1 MNPNPTRSKRIGGEE
16 QIAGNKPRTWPA
28 LLTLYFLSPLIGE
41 MISGSTPFLLF
52 IQPFSLIFLPLLY
65 GSSAI
70 LIHEVMVRR
79 HLGWGNALI
88 LGAAFGIF
96 QEALVVQT
104 WFNFISPHS
113 PTHDLG
119 LYGVWLGTNWFWGL
133 GLTLYHSLVSI
144 TIPLLL
150 IELFFPRRVRIT
162 WLSPAGIAGFLVW
175 LLLPCALL
183 ALNVATRQFAAD
195 GYHGPPLG
203 PYLFTA
209 GLTAALVVLGSF
221 IRLPLQKQGG
231 PASAPS
237 LWTVRLSIFGLV
249 VGDFLIIG
257 QLLPRLGLPAALVGG
272 LELATFGFGLWR
284 VNTWSA
290 RPGWNERHTM
300 AIIMGVLAFY
310 CFIFAPLVEFGVRIP
325 QRVGMTLTDLIVL
338 VGLIVFD
345 RYLVRRQVRSP
356 AALTSSG
363 SDGEEGG

>member
-1 MNPNPTRSKRIGGEE
+1 MNPNTARPEPFGGNE
-16 QIAGNKPRTWPA
+16 QTAGNEPRTWPA
-28 LLTLYFLSPLIGE
+28 LLALYFLSPLIGE

-70 LIHEVMVRR
+70 LIHEVMERR
-79 HLGWGNALI
+79 RLGWGNALI

-104 WFNFISPHS
+104 WFNFISPRS

-150 IELFFPRRVRIT
+150 IELFFPRRAHT
-162 WLSPAGIAGFLVW
+162 SWLGPVGIAGFLVW
-175 LLLPCALL
+175 LIVPCALL

-209 GLTAALVVLGSF
+209 GLTVELVMIGSTLRIPLRKQEGSAA
-221 IRLPLQKQGG
+221 
-231 PASAPS
+231 APS
-237 LWTVRLSIFGLV
+237 LWTVRLSCFGLV
-249 VGDFLIIG
+249 LGDFLIIG
-257 QLLPRLGLPAALVGG
+257 QILPRLGLPAVLVAG
-272 LELATFGFGLWR
+272 LELAIFGFGLWR
-284 VNTWSA
+284 VSTWSA
-290 RPGWNERHTM
+290 RPGWNERHQL
-300 AIIMGVLAFY
+300 AIVMGVLAFY
-310 CFIFAPLVEFGVRIP
+310 CFVFAPIVEFSIRIP
-325 QRVGMTLTDLIVL
+325 QRAGITLTDLIAFVGMIVL
-338 VGLIVFD
+338 D
-345 RYLVRRQVRSP
+345 RVLLRRQERSR
-356 AALTSSG
+356 AT
-363 SDGEEGG
+363 